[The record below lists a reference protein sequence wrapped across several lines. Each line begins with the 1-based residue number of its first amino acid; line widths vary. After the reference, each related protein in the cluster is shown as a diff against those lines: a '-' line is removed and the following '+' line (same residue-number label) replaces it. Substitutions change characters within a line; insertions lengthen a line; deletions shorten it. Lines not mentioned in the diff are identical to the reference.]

1 MVKVS
6 VSLGSSRPG
15 GLDISL
21 RGLADQT
28 YEDFEVIFV
37 DSRYHKRHERVLDY
51 VKKVGIKQ
59 PFYHVPNHRYNKEYP
74 TSCAGVNTGFMLSK
88 GEIVIML
95 LDYAYT
101 PPGWI
106 ENHLKH
112 HDKRRFVM
120 APHIYHNLPEVVTK
134 DGQQPITFADYR
146 KWNTSTGWAT
156 QASEPHVTVENILK
170 QRENFDE
177 ISIFKNPFEP
187 SVFSKVKRM
196 QPPHQDPKLLQPE
209 GPSTH
214 NYSHTKNESF
224 LREDVLSIGGE
235 DEHYDRGGGPGDLLF
250 GWQFEAIGCEPWICQ
265 EAAVMVLNPRAILPR
280 THLVGGRRDSISY
293 PTGWSYNDGEK
304 YFNDRMKSGDPVS
317 KNPYDMR
324 EKRKEIWHWR
334 ELSQERKPVI
344 PLNDVPDEVYWR
356 GLL

>member
-6 VSLGSSRPG
+6 VALGSNRPG

-28 YEDFEVIFV
+28 FDDFEIIFV
-37 DSRYHKRHERVLDY
+37 DGRYHKRHERVLDY
-51 VKKVGIKQ
+51 VKKLGIKQ
-59 PFYHVPNHRYNKEYP
+59 PFYHVPNHRFNKEYP
-74 TSCAGVNTGFMLSK
+74 TSCAGINTGFMLSE

-112 HDKRRFVM
+112 HDKRRVVM
-120 APHIYHNLPEVVTK
+120 APHIYHDLPVVVTK
-134 DGQQPITFADYR
+134 DGQQPITFFAGQP
-146 KWNTSTGWAT
+146 N
-156 QASEPHVTVENILK
+156 VTVENILK
-170 QRENFDE
+170 HRENFDE
-177 ISIFKNPFEP
+177 ISIFETPFET
-187 SVFSKVKRM
+187 SVLTQVQRSH
-196 QPPHQDPKLLQPE
+196 PPHQDPKLLQPE

-250 GWQFEAIGCEPWICQ
+250 GWQFEAIGCELWICQ
-265 EAAVMVLNPRAILPR
+265 EARVMVLNPRWILPR
-280 THLVGGRRDSISY
+280 THLVGGTRDSISY
-293 PTGWSYNDGEK
+293 PTGWSYNDGER
-304 YFNDRMKSGDPVS
+304 YFNNKMASGDPVS
-317 KNPYDMR
+317 KNPYNMR
-324 EKRKEIWHWR
+324 EKRKELWRWR

-344 PLNDVPDEVYWR
+344 PLNDVSDEVYW
-356 GLL
+356 GEAK

>member
-1 MVKVS
+1 MVKVT

-21 RGLADQT
+21 RGFADQT
-28 YEDFEVIFV
+28 YDDFEIIFV
-37 DSRYHKRHERVLDY
+37 DARYHKRHEKVLDY
-51 VKKVGIKQ
+51 VKKLGIKQ
-59 PFYHVPNHRYNKEYP
+59 PFHHVPNHRYNKDCP
-74 TSCAGVNTGFMLSK
+74 TSCAGVNTGFMLSE

-112 HDKRRFVM
+112 HDKRRAVM
-120 APHIYHNLPEVVTK
+120 SPHIYHDLPEVVTE
-134 DGQQPITFADYR
+134 DGQKPITFAA
-146 KWNTSTGWAT
+146 G
-156 QASEPHVTVENILK
+156 EPHVTVENIINQYK
-170 QRENFDE
+170 KFDE
-177 ISIFKNPFEP
+177 ISIFKTPFEP
-187 SVFSKVKRM
+187 SVLTQVHQA
-196 QPPHQDPKLLQPE
+196 QPPHQDPKVLQAE

-214 NYSHTKNESF
+214 NYMHTKNESF
-224 LREDVLSIGGE
+224 RREDVLAIGGI

-250 GWQFEAIGCEPWICQ
+250 GWQFEAIGCELWICQ
-265 EAAVMVLNPRAILPR
+265 EARVMVLNPRQILPR
-280 THLVGGRRDSISY
+280 THLVGGTRDSIWG
-293 PTGWSYNDGEK
+293 PGGWSYNDGER
-304 YFNDRMKSGDPVS
+304 YFHDRMKSGDPVS

-344 PLNDVPDEVYWR
+344 PLNDVANEVYW
-356 GLL
+356 GTKK